1 MEVFMKIAIAADHG
15 GFELK
20 NSMVE
25 YIKELGYEVNDF
37 GTDSADSVDYPDY
50 ARKVCEDIQNEKSD
64 LGILICGTGIG
75 MSLAANKFSGIR
87 AACVS
92 DVYSAKMSR
101 NHNNANVLCFGA
113 RVVGDE
119 VAKLLIKTF
128 LENEFEGGR
137 HERRVNKIMDIEK
150 ENKDL

>member
-1 MEVFMKIAIAADHG
+1 MKIAIAADHG

-25 YIKELGYEVNDF
+25 YIKSLGNEVENL
-37 GTDSADSVDYPDY
+37 GTNSSESVDYPDF
-50 ARKVCEDIQNEKSD
+50 AKKVCEEIQKGNSE

-75 MSLAANKFSGIR
+75 MSLAANKFKGIR

-101 NHNNANVLCFGA
+101 NHNNANVLCIGA

-119 VAKLLIKTF
+119 VAKLIIKTF
-128 LENEFEGGR
+128 LENEFEAGR
-137 HERRVNKIMDIEK
+137 HQRRVDKIMSFEK
-150 ENKDL
+150 ENREL